1 MRAQVAIVMR
11 ESGSAHLLVEDV
23 VRMMR
28 TRFPRDYARTKIKD
42 LTRSVAPH
50 VSAYRKKK
58 HAQAGAAGA
67 ANTETAGDTGDTGTP
82 VTPVLYIR
90 RTAGRAA
97 ATTTA
102 TMPTPR

>member
-1 MRAQVAIVMR
+1 MEAKVRAQVAIVMR

-50 VSAYRKKK
+50 VS
-58 HAQAGAAGA
+58 
-67 ANTETAGDTGDTGTP
+67 
-82 VTPVLYIR
+82 
-90 RTAGRAA
+90 
-97 ATTTA
+97 
-102 TMPTPR
+102 